1 MTKPALSE
9 HRHRHVSE
17 KASLFTESVIREMTR
32 EALKHGAVNLSQGF
46 PDFAAPEDI
55 KRVAMKAIE
64 DDINQYAITWGA
76 RDFRE
81 AIARKTKQYLGLDV
95 DPETE
100 LTVTCGSTEGMIV
113 SMMATVDPGEEVVIF
128 EPFYE
133 NYAPDAILS
142 DAKPRYV
149 PLRPPDWSF
158 DRDELRSTFNSNTK
172 AIIICNPNNP
182 TGKVFTR
189 EEMEFIA
196 GLCQEFDALCFT
208 DEIYEHILYPR
219 EGAEIK
225 HISMAQIDG
234 MRERTVIVNS
244 MSKTYSVTGW
254 RVGYCIAQPEITSAI
269 RKVHDFLTVGAAA
282 PLQTAGAYALSLPSE
297 YYDRLQADY
306 RARRDLL
313 LPVLENAGFGTFRPD
328 GAYYI
333 MTDIS
338 GFGFANDVEFTR
350 HLIREVGVACVPG
363 SSFFSVPGRG
373 AQQVRFCFCKKDE
386 TLHLAAERLEKLH
399 YRI

>member
-1 MTKPALSE
+1 MTTPAPS
-9 HRHRHVSE
+9 HSRHVSR

-46 PDFAAPEDI
+46 PDFAAPADI
-55 KRVAMKAIE
+55 KQAARQAIA
-64 DDINQYAITWGA
+64 DDVNQYAITWGA
-76 RDFRE
+76 KDFRN
-81 AIARKTKQYLGLDV
+81 AIAQKTNWYLGLDV

-100 LTVTCGSTEGMIV
+100 LTVTCGSTEGMIA
-113 SMMATVDPGEEVVIF
+113 SMMATVDPGEEVVVF

-149 PLRPPDWSF
+149 PLRAPDWSF
-158 DRDELRSTFNSNTK
+158 DRDELRSVFNAKTK
-172 AIIICNPNNP
+172 AIIVCNPNNP

-189 EEMEFIA
+189 DEMEFIA
-196 GLCQEFDALCFT
+196 SLCQEFDALCFT

-219 EGAEIK
+219 EGAEIN
-225 HISMAQIDG
+225 HISMAQLPG

-254 RVGYCIAQPEITSAI
+254 RVGYCIAPPEITSAI

-282 PLQTAGAYALSLPSE
+282 PLQVAGAYALSLPGE
-297 YYDRLQADY
+297 YYEKLQTEY

-313 LPVLENAGFGTFRPD
+313 LPVLENAGFKTFSPD

-338 GFGFANDVEFTR
+338 SFGFADDVEFTR
-350 HLIREVGVACVPG
+350 HLIRDVGVACVPG
-363 SSFFSVPGRG
+363 SSFYSLPELGR
-373 AQQVRFCFCKKDE
+373 QQVRFCFCKKDE
-386 TLHLAAERLEKLH
+386 TLQMAAERLTKLKAVN
-399 YRI
+399 

>member
-1 MTKPALSE
+1 MTTPASSKS
-9 HRHRHVSE
+9 RHVSR

-46 PDFAAPEDI
+46 PDFAAPGDI
-55 KRVAMKAIE
+55 KQVAMRAIA

-81 AIARKTKQYLGLDV
+81 AIAQKTKWYLGLDV

-100 LTVTCGSTEGMIV
+100 LTVTCGSTEGMIAA
-113 SMMATVDPGEEVVIF
+113 MMATVDPGEEVVVF

-133 NYAPDAILS
+133 NYSPDAILS

-149 PLRPPDWSF
+149 PLRAPDWSF
-158 DRDELRSTFNSNTK
+158 DPDELRAAFNANTK
-172 AIIICNPNNP
+172 AIIVCNPNNP
-182 TGKVFTR
+182 TGKVFSR
-189 EEMEFIA
+189 AEMEFIA
-196 GLCQEFDALCFT
+196 ALCQEFDALCFT

-219 EGAEIK
+219 DGAEIQ
-225 HISMAQIDG
+225 HISMAQIEG

-254 RVGYCIAQPEITSAI
+254 RVGYCVAPPQITSAI

-282 PLQTAGAYALSLPSE
+282 PLQAAGAYALSLPAE
-297 YYDRLQADY
+297 YYDRLQSEY

-313 LPVLENAGFGTFRPD
+313 LPVLENAGFKTFRPD

-338 GFGFANDVEFTR
+338 GFGYADDVEFTR
-350 HLIREVGVACVPG
+350 HLIREIGVACVPG
-363 SSFFSVPGRG
+363 SSFYSVPERG
-373 AQQVRFCFCKKDE
+373 QQQVRFCFCKKDE
-386 TLHLAAERLEKLH
+386 TLQLAADRLEKL
-399 YRI
+399 

>member
-1 MTKPALSE
+1 MTTPAASKG
-9 HRHRHVSE
+9 RHVSR

-32 EALKHGAVNLSQGF
+32 EALKHGAANLSQGF

-55 KRVAMKAIE
+55 KREAMKAIE
-64 DDINQYAITWGA
+64 ADINQYAITWVA
-76 RDFRE
+76 RDFRD
-81 AIARKTKQYLGLDV
+81 AIARKTKWHLGLEI

-100 LTVTCGSTEGMIV
+100 LTVTCGSTEGMIAA
-113 SMMATVDPGEEVVIF
+113 MMATVDPQEEVVVF

-158 DRDELRSTFNSNTK
+158 DEQELRAAFNANTK
-172 AIIICNPNNP
+172 AIIVCNPNNP
-182 TGKVFTR
+182 TGKVFTND
-189 EEMEFIA
+189 EMKFIA

-219 EGAEIK
+219 EGAEIR

-254 RVGYCIAQPEITSAI
+254 RVGYCIAPPEITSGI

-282 PLQTAGAYALSLPSE
+282 P
-297 YYDRLQADY
+297 
-306 RARRDLL
+306 
-313 LPVLENAGFGTFRPD
+313 
-328 GAYYI
+328 
-333 MTDIS
+333 
-338 GFGFANDVEFTR
+338 
-350 HLIREVGVACVPG
+350 
-363 SSFFSVPGRG
+363 
-373 AQQVRFCFCKKDE
+373 
-386 TLHLAAERLEKLH
+386 
-399 YRI
+399 

>member
-1 MTKPALSE
+1 MTKPVPAQS
-9 HRHRHVSE
+9 RHVSR

-55 KRVAMKAIE
+55 KQVAMKAIA

-81 AIARKTKQYLGLDV
+81 AIARKTKWYLGLDI

-100 LTVTCGSTEGMIV
+100 LTVTCGSTEGMIAA
-113 SMMATVDPGEEVVIF
+113 MMATVDPGEEVIVF

-149 PLRPPDWSF
+149 PLRAPDWSF
-158 DRDELRSTFNSNTK
+158 DPDELRAAFNANTK
-172 AIIICNPNNP
+172 AIIVCNPNNP

-189 EEMEFIA
+189 AEMEFIA
-196 GLCQEFDALCFT
+196 GLCREFDALCFT
-208 DEIYEHILYPR
+208 DEIYEQILYPR
-219 EGAEIK
+219 EGAEIQ
-225 HISMAQIDG
+225 HISMAQIEG

-254 RVGYCIAQPEITSAI
+254 RVGYCIAPPEITSAI

-282 PLQTAGAYALSLPSE
+282 PLQTAGAYALSLPVE
-297 YYDRLQADY
+297 YYDRLQIDY

-313 LPVLENAGFGTFRPD
+313 LPVLDNAGFKTFRPD

-338 GFGFANDVEFTR
+338 GFGFADDVAFTR

-363 SSFFSVPGRG
+363 SSFYSAPERGR
-373 AQQVRFCFCKKDE
+373 QQVRFCFCKKDE
-386 TLHLAAERLEKLH
+386 TLQLAAERLEKL
-399 YRI
+399 RV

>member
-1 MTKPALSE
+1 MTTPAPSIS
-9 HRHRHVSE
+9 RRVSR

-32 EALKHGAVNLSQGF
+32 EAMKYGAVNLSQGF

-55 KRVAMKAIE
+55 KRVAMQAIA

-76 RDFRE
+76 KDFRA
-81 AIARKTKQYLGLDV
+81 AIARKTKWYLGLDI

-100 LTVTCGSTEGMIV
+100 ITVTCGSTEGMIV
-113 SMMATVDPGEEVVIF
+113 AMMATVDPGEEVVVF

-142 DAKPRYV
+142 DARPRYV
-149 PLRPPDWSF
+149 PRRPPAWSF
-158 DRDELRSTFNSNTK
+158 DPQELRSAFNSNTK

-189 EEMEFIA
+189 DEMEFIA

-208 DEIYEHILYPR
+208 DEIYEHIIYPR
-219 EGAEIK
+219 PGAEIQ
-225 HISMAQIDG
+225 HISMAQIEG

-254 RVGYCIAQPEITSAI
+254 RVGYCIAPSEITSGI

-282 PLQTAGAYALSLPSE
+282 PLQAAGAYALSLPPS
-297 YYDRLQADY
+297 YYDQLRSDY
-306 RARRDLL
+306 EARRDLI
-313 LPVLENAGFGTFRPD
+313 LPELEKAGFKTFRPD

-338 GFGFANDVEFTR
+338 GFGFPDDVEFTR
-350 HLIREVGVACVPG
+350 HLIREIGVACVPG
-363 SSFFSVPGRG
+363 SSFYSVSQRG
-373 AQQVRFCFCKKDE
+373 QQQVRFCFCKSDE
-386 TLHLAAERLEKLH
+386 TLNRAAERLEKLRS
-399 YRI
+399 RI